1 MDLWEKTYTDPP
13 AQIFEWKIVPK
24 VTLDQEI
31 CINCKTCISTCPM
44 GVYEDKGD
52 TVEVVN
58 EDECIACMGCV
69 PACPVEAIVVEE

>member
-1 MDLWEKTYTDPP
+1 
-13 AQIFEWKIVPK
+13 
-24 VTLDQEI
+24 
-31 CINCKTCISTCPM
+31 M